1 MHCQCHAGH
10 AAEQDQEGSP
20 DNIIY
25 ILSSS
30 LYQWWEPTFG
40 VLLYNLHSHFLDWKA
55 MLAMGGV
62 CWGGGYG
69 WHMVWVGVGWWSKS
83 VINSVRDVIWGLVYT
98 TCTAVWT
105 GSAKSPVW
113 IQQQPLQEDPDYST
127 LGLFWSRKFP
137 LNSLTAIEPCKI
149 ANIFLKCFA
158 TSVQLPFFSPF
169 LSDTDNQFIYH
180 GSIREGRIWCHNI
193 LCSQSS
199 QWQVWCQWLTSD
211 PKLHQSDWTIP
222 VPDHTPT
229 PPPLSLSGHR

>member
-1 MHCQCHAGH
+1 
-10 AAEQDQEGSP
+10 
-20 DNIIY
+20 
-25 ILSSS
+25 
-30 LYQWWEPTFG
+30 
-40 VLLYNLHSHFLDWKA
+40 
-55 MLAMGGV
+55 
-62 CWGGGYG
+62 
-69 WHMVWVGVGWWSKS
+69 MVWVWVWGWSKS
-83 VINSVRDVIWGLVYT
+83 VTNSVRDVIWGL
-98 TCTAVWT
+98 

-113 IQQQPLQEDPDYST
+113 MQQQPLQEDQDYST

-149 ANIFLKCFA
+149 ADIYIPQVFCYQCAVTLFF
-158 TSVQLPFFSPF
+158 FFSPF

-222 VPDHTPT
+222 VPDYTPT